1 MSIYNLQDKA
11 ISSSFDELIQIDDNN
26 FLRDGTGSLRQEL
39 KTTGSFSAS
48 TYFGDGSN
56 LTGIA
61 AAVNTGSLLTTASN
75 DFSEI
80 TFTKGDGSQFTL
92 DTTPRVVYESVKNGS
107 NQTLPKGTPVYA
119 SGSVGNAQL
128 VFSALASNDA
138 TMPAVYIL
146 AQELE
151 AGEEGFGIT
160 HGFINGVNTSL
171 FTAGDEVYVGSN
183 GGFTNQRPTG
193 SNLIQKLG
201 TVVRIDANNGSGVIQ
216 IDSIV
221 SVPNIQQGYA
231 WVGDINGV
239 AQPIPTSSFVV
250 SIDTGSLL
258 TTASFDNGTRDLT
271 FAKGDS
277 STFSVNI
284 PGGSIET
291 GSFATTGSN
300 TFIGNQN
307 IIGELTSSV
316 AKSNVILNPQTITE
330 NITIGPDNNAFIV
343 GPVAIDGVITVEGD
357 SELYIHTPP
366 TFIDTGSFT
375 TTASFNAYTASNDN
389 ILATFATTGSNTFQ
403 GTQTINGNLNVQ
415 ATSSFEQVL
424 ITNKL
429 LVSQSAPIQ
438 NDFDFP
444 ADGQVRFMWKTQS
457 GLTGGS
463 FNMQNGAFQFS
474 NNSGIGMLFD
484 APGTKYQVTTPNIG
498 NHMLALSAQP
508 TSFVSLNVTQYTGSC
523 AGIIYNQSNS
533 FNSPTRLLVGAKYSA
548 SFDDTLYT
556 DMNFFASGSAN
567 ISTLKLREQDP
578 LPTGSVGDLATSGSE
593 LYFNDG
599 TNWRQ
604 VNLT

>member
-1 MSIYNLQDKA
+1 
-11 ISSSFDELIQIDDNN
+11 
-26 FLRDGTGSLRQEL
+26 
-39 KTTGSFSAS
+39 
-48 TYFGDGSN
+48 
-56 LTGIA
+56 
-61 AAVNTGSLLTTASN
+61 
-75 DFSEI
+75 
-80 TFTKGDGSQFTL
+80 
-92 DTTPRVVYESVKNGS
+92 
-107 NQTLPKGTPVYA
+107 
-119 SGSVGNAQL
+119 
-128 VFSALASNDA
+128 
-138 TMPAVYIL
+138 MPAVYIL

-366 TFIDTGSFT
+366 TFIDTGSF
-375 TTASFNAYTASNDN
+375 
-389 ILATFATTGSNTFQ
+389 ATTGSNTFQ
-403 GTQTINGNLNVQ
+403 GTQTINGDIYVTGSSLILSGSNIELAASNTFIIRNINPTSTPIIFNSNLEFNGPVQ
-415 ATSSFEQVL
+415 FNTSIYNNPSFQSSATNIGLDNINDDYV
-424 ITNKL
+424 ITLNSGSETL
-429 LVSQSAPIQ
+429 LETTDLVGFGDSTREVRLVIKQPLDGIGSLRLNNSNGFTLAGPSGSIQPNFGLTVSQ
-438 NDFDFP
+438 
-444 ADGQVRFMWKTQS
+444 V
-457 GLTGGS
+457 
-463 FNMQNGAFQFS
+463 
-474 NNSGIGMLFD
+474 
-484 APGTKYQVTTPNIG
+484 
-498 NHMLALSAQP
+498 
-508 TSFVSLNVTQYTGSC
+508 
-523 AGIIYNQSNS
+523 
-533 FNSPTRLLVGAKYSA
+533 
-548 SFDDTLYT
+548 
-556 DMNFFASGSAN
+556 
-567 ISTLKLREQDP
+567 
-578 LPTGSVGDLATSGSE
+578 TGSVDYIE
-593 LYFNDG
+593 LQSSREYIIIK
-599 TNWRQ
+599 TNLY
-604 VNLT
+604 NLEQQS